1 VSAPLGAEEAEAAAV
16 EAVAEAEAGA
26 VEAVAEAGARAP
38 EAEAGL
44 QAEAAAGERVPG
56 EAVAEWPPAAAEE
69 APGWNRRSSRA
80 SAAA

>member
-1 VSAPLGAEEAEAAAV
+1 MSAPPGAEEVVAAV
-16 EAVAEAEAGA
+16 GVAEVVA
-26 VEAVAEAGARAP
+26 AVAEAGARAP

-56 EAVAEWPPAAAEE
+56 EAVAEWPPAAAKE
-69 APGWNRRSSRA
+69 APGWSRRSSRA